1 MATNITFTNI
11 VGAKLRADN
20 SYDEN
25 RAYGIEADVHY
36 KGDTVE
42 AVQSGMVT
50 LLEPQVQVA
59 TFGEDK
65 YGSLFLSFT
74 GREEERASVLAAVSS
89 FCKAARERSGNLSPL
104 SL

>member
-11 VGAKLRADN
+11 VGATLRVDN

-25 RAYGIEADVHY
+25 RAYGIEAVVHY

-42 AVQSGMVT
+42 AVQSGTVT
-50 LLEPQVQVA
+50 LLEPQVSVA
-59 TFGEDK
+59 TFSEDK

-74 GREEERASVLAAVSS
+74 GADEERSAVLAALSS
-89 FCKAARERSGNLSPL
+89 FCKAVRERSGDQFPL
-104 SL
+104 FL